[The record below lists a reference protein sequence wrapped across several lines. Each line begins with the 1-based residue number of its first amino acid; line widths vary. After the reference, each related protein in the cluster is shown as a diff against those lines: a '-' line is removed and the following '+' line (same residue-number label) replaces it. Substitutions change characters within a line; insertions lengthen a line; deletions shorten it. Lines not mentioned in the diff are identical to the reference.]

1 MLMKH
6 GWVVYELV
14 HASAGATLALFVI
27 KSFMIDSKNPAVAM
41 NNRPLVPVRTWSD
54 GEETFVEFAS
64 GGPLLKSFPPQSS
77 CFFRHKRR
85 KESKL
90 FPDTWIAVLTTS
102 ATAAR
107 MIDPSFISRWC
118 GITQREHINHRVLWQ
133 PRCAALCLKK
143 GGEKRKTLCSHVSLP
158 VWQATIHHVDWRH
171 WWVTLF
177 TQCVTKDH
185 VTNYCCWWDNSFGLD
200 GKRKNGLCG

>member
-1 MLMKH
+1 
-6 GWVVYELV
+6 
-14 HASAGATLALFVI
+14 
-27 KSFMIDSKNPAVAM
+27 M
-41 NNRPLVPVRTWSD
+41 NNRPLVPVWSNA
-54 GEETFVEFAS
+54 EETFVVFAS
-64 GGPLLKSFPPQSS
+64 GGPPLQSFPPQSY
-77 CFFRHKRR
+77 CFFRNNWR

-143 GGEKRKTLCSHVSLP
+143 RGVKKEKTFAHMSVFLCDRPQSITLTGGT
-158 VWQATIHHVDWRH
+158 D
-171 WWVTLF
+171 
-177 TQCVTKDH
+177 
-185 VTNYCCWWDNSFGLD
+185 GLH
-200 GKRKNGLCG
+200 C

>member
-1 MLMKH
+1 MSCLWTGPRKRCC
-6 GWVVYELV
+6 Y
-14 HASAGATLALFVI
+14 F
-27 KSFMIDSKNPAVAM
+27 SFAPYKVFHDGFKNPAGAM
-41 NNRPLVPVRTWSD
+41 NNRPLVPVHAWSNA
-54 GEETFVEFAS
+54 EETFVVFAS
-64 GGPLLKSFPPQSS
+64 GGPPLQSFPLQSS
-77 CFFRHKRR
+77 CFFRNNWR

-118 GITQREHINHRVLWQ
+118 GITQRERINHRVLWQ

-143 GGEKRKTLCSHVSLP
+143 GGGGNLCSHVSLP
-158 VWQATIHHVDWRH
+158 VWQPTIHHVDWRH

-177 TQCVTKDH
+177 TQCVTKDP
-185 VTNYCCWWDNSFGLD
+185 VTNYYCWWDNSFGLD
-200 GKRKNGLCG
+200 GKRKDGFCG